1 MASAVYE
8 SEVAFISGVAE
19 NGTVVGNSFGTMHP
33 RSFGD
38 TNHSL
43 ATKWGS
49 GTPGTG
55 AHVTYFFTTASGWTA
70 SEKAAWQGGLAL
82 WSAVAD
88 IKFAEAADATSA
100 NFVITR
106 GNDGAFQRY
115 SDQDPSVVGASTL
128 GLPASTGSL
137 ISVDTN
143 ALPFGPIGQDLVA
156 RGGFPLSTVVHEIG
170 HMIGLGHGGLY
181 NGDVAPMVSQFSP
194 YDTTLWTLMSYISPM
209 QRQTKFFDQYPVA
222 GTNWGSVFDA
232 GRNWSYDPLTPMA
245 LDILAAQRLYGAATS
260 GPLASGGKVFGFN
273 ANIEG
278 YVGRF
283 YDFSINQHPVLTLWS
298 GGTGNTLDLS
308 RFSSDSTIN
317 LSPGTFSSAA
327 GLINNIG
334 IAFGTVIET
343 AIGGAGNDTILGTDL
358 RNVLKGGAGN
368 DLIRGGAGND
378 SVWGDSG
385 NDVLSGGIGA
395 DIIDPGTGF
404 DIVRDRLVDLNSDLI
419 MGFGRATTVDITG
432 ALIGRDALVVSE
444 FGSTTAIGAGG
455 LSFGLDGLYSGGDF
469 MSVALGS
476 GAGAHTMVTFVTY
489 LPTLVE
495 GLQVNPAAINGIA
508 NEPFLSS
515 DGSFGF
521 SASLKTA
528 VSAHSNALGV
538 YKIAADG
545 TIFDVHVVFANTL
558 AVASGATAG
567 LGTPGNGE
575 RIGFFLIQDGFDR
588 YGSLPDNLSFIAP
601 EGGTPANANGGTA
614 PVLMSASLG
623 VLSVASVF
631 HSSAGLNPGN
641 AAQVLSGVA
650 PGGRELLIGFED
662 LPTGTGDNDFQDV
675 VIGVR
680 TNHDG
685 IFFV

>member
-1 MASAVYE
+1 MAPAAYE

-19 NGTVVGNSFGTMHP
+19 NGTVAGNSFGTMVTRAHGLP
-33 RSFGD
+33 TLSE
-38 TNHSL
+38 

-55 AHVTYFFTTASGWTA
+55 ADVTYFFTTASNWTA

-106 GNDGAFQRY
+106 GNDRAAFAQY
-115 SDQDPSVVGASTL
+115 SGQDPSVVGDNTL
-128 GLPASTGSL
+128 GLPTPTGSL
-137 ISVDTN
+137 ISIDTN
-143 ALPFGPIGQDLVA
+143 PLSFGPIGPDLGA
-156 RGGFPLSTVVHEIG
+156 RGGYPLSAVVHEIG
-170 HMIGLGHGGLY
+170 HIIGLGHGGPY
-181 NGDVAPMVSQFSP
+181 NGPVDPMVFQFSP
-194 YDTTLWTLMSYISPM
+194 YDTKLWTLMSYISPM
-209 QRQTKFFDQYPVA
+209 QGQTKFFDQYPVG
-222 GTNWGSVFDA
+222 GTDWGSVFDA
-232 GRNWSYDPLTPMA
+232 GRDRSYAPLTPMA

-278 YVGRF
+278 YIGRF

-298 GGTGNTLDLS
+298 GGTGNTLNLS
-308 RFSSDSTIN
+308 GFSSDSTIN
-317 LSPGTFSSAA
+317 LTPGSFSSAA
-327 GLINNIG
+327 GLTNNIG

-343 AIGGAGNDTILGTDL
+343 AIGGGGNDTILGNDL
-358 RNVLKGGAGN
+358 RNFLKGGAGN
-368 DLIRGGAGND
+368 DLIRSGAGND
-378 SVWGDSG
+378 SVWGDGG
-385 NDVLSGGIGA
+385 NDTLSGGIGA
-395 DIIDPGTGF
+395 DTIDPGAGI
-404 DIVRDRLVDLNSDLI
+404 DIVRDRLVDLNSDMI
-419 MGFGRATTVDITG
+419 FGFGFATTVDIAG
-432 ALIGRDALVVSE
+432 SLIGRDALVVTE

-455 LSFGLDGLYSGGDF
+455 LSFGLNGLYSGGDF
-469 MSVALGS
+469 MSVALGT
-476 GAGAHTMVTFVTY
+476 GADAHTMVTFVNY
-489 LPTLVE
+489 LPNLVE
-495 GLQVNPAAINGIA
+495 GLSVNPAAINGIA

-515 DGSFGF
+515 DGSIGF
-521 SASLKTA
+521 SAGLRTA
-528 VSAHSNALGV
+528 VSAHSNTLGV

-558 AVASGATAG
+558 AVASGTIVN

-588 YGSLPDNLSFIAP
+588 YGSLPDNLSFVSP
-601 EGGTPANANGGTA
+601 EGGAP
-614 PVLMSASLG
+614 PVLMSATQGALT
-623 VLSVASVF
+623 ATAVF
-631 HSSAGLNPGN
+631 HSGAGFNPGN